1 MSYKMPSPAKL
12 ALMIKCLSK
21 HDFEHIKANYEQ
33 EVTKRNQLDQQKVS
47 NTSDKN

>member
-21 HDFEHIKANYEQ
+21 RDFKQIKANYTK
-33 EVTKRNQLDQQKVS
+33 EVTKRNQLDQKKAS
-47 NTSDKN
+47 NTGD